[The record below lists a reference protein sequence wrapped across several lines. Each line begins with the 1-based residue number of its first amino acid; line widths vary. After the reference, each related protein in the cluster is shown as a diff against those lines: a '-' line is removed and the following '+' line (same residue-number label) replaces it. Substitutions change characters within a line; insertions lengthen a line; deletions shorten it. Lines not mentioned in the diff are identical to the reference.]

1 VAPRVKKG
9 GASLP
14 GSLASAPDRDRQ
26 RSARH
31 PRFRLAPGNLLAI
44 ALLVAVYSALLW
56 FLLPQKHAAIFQQFA
71 GIESAALGAALLLRL
86 GSERLAAVTFV
97 AASWVVIIV
106 TLLPVGGLEGSGYLG
121 AAVLIVFAGLA
132 LGIWE
137 AVAVAAAT
145 LAAGAAM
152 AVVLGGSPA
161 VSSMTPSAA
170 AAAWAAAATSYAL
183 ILVLV
188 RVAVSDISGAVGSLR
203 GELARR
209 QATEVAL
216 RASES
221 RLGES
226 LSLLRATLDS
236 TADGILAVDS
246 EGRVVGH
253 NQKFLDLWRI
263 PSELARAENDEKL
276 LGYVL
281 GQLRDPDEFIAKV
294 RHLYG
299 DSEAV
304 SFDVLEFVD
313 GRVVERYS
321 QPQKIEG
328 RTVGR
333 VWSFRDVTERRR
345 NELARHRLEEELFRS
360 QRLEALGR
368 LAGGI
373 AHDFNNIL
381 TAIMSYTELALLDV
395 ADRPEVAESLGAVL
409 TASQRARNLVTQVLA
424 FSRTRANERIPLS
437 LKVPVAEAVRLLKS
451 TLPGTI
457 QVAMET
463 AGDDLVVLADPAQ
476 IHQVVTNLGVNA
488 GHAMEES
495 GGRLVVRL
503 QSAIVADFDQM
514 PVPGLTAGP
523 HMVLTVSDTGPGMD
537 PTVLDRIFEPFFS
550 TKSPGKGTGLG
561 LSVVHSMVRNHGG
574 GIAVDSTPGSGTTF
588 NVYLPAHR
596 GIDESAPPPA
606 GSGAAGQTR

>member
-1 VAPRVKKG
+1 VKKG
-9 GASLP
+9 GPPLP
-14 GSLASAPDRDRQ
+14 DSHASAPDRDRQ
-26 RSARH
+26 PSVWH

-44 ALLVAVYSALLW
+44 ALLVAVYSAILW
-56 FLLPQKHAAIFQQFA
+56 FLLPPKHPAIFQQFA

-106 TLLPVGGLEGSGYLG
+106 TLIPVGGLEGSGYLG

-132 LGIWE
+132 LGTWE
-137 AVAVAAAT
+137 AVAVAVAT
-145 LAAGAAM
+145 LGAGAAM

-161 VSSMTPSAA
+161 VSAMAPSAA

-183 ILVLV
+183 ILILV
-188 RVAVSDISGAVGSLR
+188 RVAVSDISGAVASLR
-203 GELARR
+203 DELARR
-209 QATEVAL
+209 QATEEAL
-216 RASES
+216 RGSES

-263 PSELARAENDEKL
+263 PAELARAGNDENL

-281 GQLRDPDEFIAKV
+281 GQLRAPDEFITKV

-304 SFDVLEFVD
+304 SFDVLEFLD

-328 RTVGR
+328 TTVGR
-333 VWSFRDVTERRR
+333 VWSFRDVSERRR

-381 TAIMSYTELALLDV
+381 TAIVSYTELALLDV

-409 TASQRARNLVTQVLA
+409 TASQRARHLVTQVLA
-424 FSRTRANERIPLS
+424 FSRTRANERIPLR
-437 LKVPVAEAVRLLKS
+437 LKVPVTEAVRLLKS

-488 GHAMEES
+488 GHAMEKS

-503 QSAIVADFDQM
+503 QSALVADFSQK
-514 PVPGLTAGP
+514 PAPGLAAGP

-537 PTVLDRIFEPFFS
+537 STILDRIFEPFFS

-588 NVYLPAHR
+588 NVYFPAHR
-596 GIDESAPPPA
+596 GIDEPAPPA
-606 GSGAAGQTR
+606 GSEATGRRT